1 MWWKMGG
8 SKWKG
13 LIVGRRRK
21 KSTDKLEIYLLLSG
35 PLYQGPHGNH
45 EFCKMFYFRAWPFIL
60 FVRSFPI
67 NNNCVRLF
75 WSENH
80 KVKLRWLF
88 DKNPLCCFTTN
99 YYSMPAL
106 EMSIPKELVG
116 FSESGSAKKCKD
128 PNPLLISTGF
138 LKYPFRHSFQTG
150 IKIQL
155 WTNWIFFSVLTE
167 IFFQF

>member
-1 MWWKMGG
+1 MIMITTSNIQDYVPHIWEQGQMTSFKGQLCG
-8 SKWKG
+8 EKWGDQNEKG

-45 EFCKMFYFRAWPFIL
+45 EFGKMFYFRAI
-60 FVRSFPI
+60 VRSFPI

-99 YYSMPAL
+99 YQSQDLRQKFQSRKYQSVSVNQEVQKKKKGL
-106 EMSIPKELVG
+106 E
-116 FSESGSAKKCKD
+116 
-128 PNPLLISTGF
+128 
-138 LKYPFRHSFQTG
+138 R
-150 IKIQL
+150 
-155 WTNWIFFSVLTE
+155 
-167 IFFQF
+167 